1 MADMTLREVDTI
13 LKKRGQRCAVSFS
26 GGQYHVYA
34 FQGDSVAHYD
44 RGDDLNEA
52 FERGLAEPA
61 TKP

>member
-34 FQGDSVAHYD
+34 FEGDSVAQYD
-44 RGDDLNEA
+44 RGDDLSES
-52 FERGLAEPA
+52 FERVLAERTTRP
-61 TKP
+61 